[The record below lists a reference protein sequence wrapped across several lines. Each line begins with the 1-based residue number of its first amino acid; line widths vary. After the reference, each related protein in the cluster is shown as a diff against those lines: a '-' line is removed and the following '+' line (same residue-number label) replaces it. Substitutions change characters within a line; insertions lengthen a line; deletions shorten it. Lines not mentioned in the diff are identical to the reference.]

1 MSNGSPTCSVWD
13 ASKQDWSSDG
23 CEVMNVTANSVKC
36 ACNQLGI
43 FGSLVVSSVC
53 PSNNTLHPLAYNIIV

>member
-13 ASKQDWSSDG
+13 VSKQDWSSDG
-23 CEVMNVTANSVKC
+23 CEVINVTANSVKC

-53 PSNNTLHPLAYNIIV
+53 L